1 MNSTITLKI
10 ELDENKIPEN
20 IKWSAP
26 DGGVDHE
33 ETKAFL
39 LSIWDHQQKETLKT
53 LLQFYYD
60 YTNKYNNNDATT
72 TKSSNFNNR
81 KNTFKTREKA
91 ASFSQLAREI
101 TSFGIGWI
109 KNTHYCGL

>member
-26 DGGVDHE
+26 DGRVDHE

-39 LSIWDHQQKETLKT
+39 LSIWDHQQKETLKIDLWT
-53 LLQFYYD
+53 KDMPVDEMKLFFHQIFVTMSETYMKATDDDKMAKTMRDFAD
-60 YTNKYNNNDATT
+60 YF
-72 TKSSNFNNR
+72 S
-81 KNTFKTREKA
+81 EK
-91 ASFSQLAREI
+91 LELY
-101 TSFGIGWI
+101 
-109 KNTHYCGL
+109 K

>member
-39 LSIWDHQQKETLKT
+39 LSIWDHQQKETLKIDLWT
-53 LLQFYYD
+53 KDMPVDEMKLFFHQIFVTMSETYMKATDDDKIAKTMRDFAD
-60 YTNKYNNNDATT
+60 Y
-72 TKSSNFNNR
+72 
-81 KNTFKTREKA
+81 
-91 ASFSQLAREI
+91 FSQKLELY
-101 TSFGIGWI
+101 
-109 KNTHYCGL
+109 K

>member
-39 LSIWDHQQKETLKT
+39 LSIWDHQQKETLKIDLWT
-53 LLQFYYD
+53 KDMPVDEMKLFFHQIFVTMSETYMKATDDDKMAKTMRDFAD
-60 YTNKYNNNDATT
+60 YF
-72 TKSSNFNNR
+72 S
-81 KNTFKTREKA
+81 EK
-91 ASFSQLAREI
+91 LELY
-101 TSFGIGWI
+101 
-109 KNTHYCGL
+109 K